1 MAFSELASISQTVR
15 RAKAENL
22 NISETALRRWVKNGS
37 LPVVYS
43 GCKALILWD
52 NLVRL
57 LRGEQG

>member
-1 MAFSELASISQTVR
+1 MVYSNIGSVNQTLR
-15 RAKAENL
+15 RAKAEGL
-22 NISETALRRWVKNGS
+22 DISETALRRWVKDGT